1 MKSLGRIA
9 YEARHPPVY
18 RASEPWPTMTP
29 SAQNKWDAVG
39 RAVQD
44 EVLRRLK
51 QEDMRRGI
59 NFTEAVY
66 SVLAGA

>member
-1 MKSLGRIA
+1 
-9 YEARHPPVY
+9 
-18 RASEPWPTMTP
+18 MTP